1 MQEVDQVESE
11 VMHVCVCEGVC
22 ARLCLTVNHFV
33 VSFCCVLAGS
43 DVFLDKPIVVCMVP
57 STNEFSRAP
66 SSHTCGCVLKIP
78 DSYTSVQDL
87 RREFN
92 SILKSNIWV
101 MDYA

>member
-1 MQEVDQVESE
+1 MSD
-11 VMHVCVCEGVC
+11 CK
-22 ARLCLTVNHFV
+22 
-33 VSFCCVLAGS
+33 SFCSEFLLCACRFGR
-43 DVFLDKPIVVCMVP
+43 FLDKPIVVCMVP

-78 DSYTSVQDL
+78 DSYTSVHSVQDL
-87 RREFN
+87 RLEFN

>member
-1 MQEVDQVESE
+1 M
-11 VMHVCVCEGVC
+11 C
-22 ARLCLTVNHFV
+22 AIMSDCK
-33 VSFCCVLAGS
+33 SFCS
-43 DVFLDKPIVVCMVP
+43 EFLLCACRFGRFSGQTHIVVCMVP

-92 SILKSNIWV
+92 SIL
-101 MDYA
+101 